1 MKRIWLITL
10 LLLMVG
16 VGSAWAAENEGDGTS
31 ISERTAAILTERD
44 SKLPRVAILY
54 TNNAKTEYDTDI
66 DAKIM
71 SHLKKLAVNRW
82 VLVPG
87 EIYKDRLAAKGIRNV
102 SMAERTDILAVGQ
115 EGDADVLLLI
125 EVEPF
130 SVQDRVEF
138 LAVTKAV
145 TTSIPVK
152 AVDRNTGT
160 YLYNGKFNETSRDA
174 EFLGGPGFKTVLLKS
189 LDLFFSKFDYAI
201 PPALSNVK
209 HREAQ

>member
-1 MKRIWLITL
+1 MKRIWLMTL
-10 LLLMVG
+10 LLLLLSAG
-16 VGSAWAAENEGDGTS
+16 LAWAAESEGDGTS

-54 TNNAKTEYDTDI
+54 TNNAKTAYDEEI

-71 SHLKKLAVNRW
+71 GHLKKLAVNRW

-102 SMAERTDILAVGQ
+102 SMAERSDILAVGQ
-115 EGDADVLLLI
+115 EGEADVLLLI

-138 LAVTKAV
+138 LAVAKVV

-152 AVDRNTGT
+152 AVDRNAGT
-160 YLYNGKFNETSRDA
+160 YLYNGKFNETSQDV
-174 EFLGGPGFKTVLLKS
+174 EFLGGPGVKTVLLKS
-189 LDLFFSKFDYAI
+189 LDLFFSKFDYVI

-209 HREAQ
+209 HREAL

>member
-10 LLLMVG
+10 LLLVVG
-16 VGSAWAAENEGDGTS
+16 VGSAWAAESEGDGTS

-54 TNNAKTEYDTDI
+54 TNNAKTEYDADI

-174 EFLGGPGFKTVLLKS
+174 EFLGGPGFKRC
-189 LDLFFSKFDYAI
+189 F
-201 PPALSNVK
+201 
-209 HREAQ
+209 